1 MCDKIKKIKY
11 HREELRVL
19 MAKQVFKKIIN
30 NQELIVEYG
39 QLAKQASGSILVRYG
54 DTVVLVTAT
63 VNNKLS
69 EGDFFPLTVVFQ
81 EKLYSVGKIPGGFL
95 KREGKPSEYSTL
107 SARVIDRAL
116 RPLFSENFRN
126 EVQIVINVLAVDNDH
141 DVRVVS
147 LFAASLALSISKI
160 PFAGP
165 VAGALVTVDQNNNII
180 IINPT
185 LEQINNG
192 KMELIV
198 AGTAGAINMVEAGV
212 KEVSES
218 LMLQAILAG
227 HDVIRQLITFQHE
240 IIAKV
245 GVPKMEVELFQIRPE
260 IITYVN
266 NNYAKELITA
276 ARIKE
281 KTKRYETIEHLVEQA
296 INNYP
301 IPVPLSEKEQKQL
314 TLELKTSLHNIIRK
328 EVRRQ
333 ILIDKIRLD
342 GRKLDQIRP
351 LSSEIDILPVVHG
364 SALFTRGET
373 QVLSVVTLGALG
385 ENQIIDG
392 ITDEEGKRF
401 MHHYNFPPFSV
412 GETGRMG
419 PPSRREIGHGALG
432 EKALLQIIPNEKV
445 FPYTIRIVSEVLES
459 NGSTSQASICA
470 ATLALMAAGVPI
482 TAPVVGIA
490 MGLIKEKNNYTIL
503 TDIQGMEDHLGDM
516 DFKVAGT
523 AKGICALQMDIKI
536 AGINK
541 AILQEALKAAKK
553 ARLTI
558 LDNVLETIYKPRA
571 HLAPTAPKIKIFMI
585 PVDKIREVIGP
596 GGKMITAIIEKSDDV
611 KIDIEDDGQVT
622 IYHKESTAI
631 EKAYQLIKA
640 IAMPVI
646 VGEEIIGPVVKIE
659 KFGVF
664 VNLKENLDGLIHI
677 SKLAKQHVEKAEDIV
692 QLNDIVKVKVIE
704 IDGKRKIKLQLIEI
718 LPKK

>member
-1 MCDKIKKIKY
+1 MT
-11 HREELRVL
+11 
-19 MAKQVFKKIIN
+19 AKQVFKKIIN
-30 NQELIVEYG
+30 NQELIVEHG

-54 DTVVLVTAT
+54 DAVVLVTAT

-95 KREGKPSEYSTL
+95 KREGKPSEYGTL

-165 VAGALVTVDQNNNII
+165 VAGTLVTVDQNNNII
-180 IINPT
+180 INPT
-185 LEQINNG
+185 LEQINNC

-198 AGTAGAINMVEAGV
+198 AGTAEAINMVEAGA

-245 GVPKMEVELFQIRPE
+245 GVPKMEVELFQIRSE

-296 INNYP
+296 INNYS
-301 IPVPLSEKEQKQL
+301 IPVPLLEKEQKKL
-314 TLELKTSLHNIIRK
+314 TLELKTALHNIIRQ

-333 ILIDKIRLD
+333 ILIDKTRLD

-392 ITDEEGKRF
+392 ITNEEGKSF

-432 EKALLQIIPNEKV
+432 EKALLQIIPSEKV

-516 DFKVAGT
+516 DFKVAGN

-541 AILQEALKAAKK
+541 TILQEALKAAKK

-558 LDNVLETIYKPRA
+558 LDNVLATISEPRA
-571 HLAPTAPKIKIFMI
+571 HLTPTAPKMKTFMI

-596 GGKMITAIIEKSDDV
+596 GGKIITAIIEKSDDV

-622 IYHKESTAI
+622 IYHRESTAI
-631 EKAYQLIKA
+631 EKAYKLIKA

-704 IDGKRKIKLQLIEI
+704 IDGKGKIKLQLIEI

>member
-11 HREELRVL
+11 HRKELRVL
-19 MAKQVFKKIIN
+19 TAKQVFKKIIN
-30 NQELIVEYG
+30 NQELIVEHG

-54 DTVVLVTAT
+54 DAVVLVTAT

-95 KREGKPSEYSTL
+95 KREGKPSEYGTL

-165 VAGALVTVDQNNNII
+165 VAGTLVTVDQNNNII
-180 IINPT
+180 INPT
-185 LEQINNG
+185 LEQINNC

-198 AGTAGAINMVEAGV
+198 AGTAEAINMVEAGA

-245 GVPKMEVELFQIRPE
+245 GVPKMEVELFQIRSE

-296 INNYP
+296 INNYS
-301 IPVPLSEKEQKQL
+301 IPVPLLEKEQKKL
-314 TLELKTSLHNIIRK
+314 TLELKTALHNIIRQ

-333 ILIDKIRLD
+333 ILIDKTRLD

-392 ITDEEGKRF
+392 ITNEEGKSF

-432 EKALLQIIPNEKV
+432 EKALLQIIPSEKV

-516 DFKVAGT
+516 DFKVAGN

-541 AILQEALKAAKK
+541 TILQEALKAAKK

-558 LDNVLETIYKPRA
+558 LDNVLATISEPRA
-571 HLAPTAPKIKIFMI
+571 HLTPTAPKMKTFMI

-596 GGKMITAIIEKSDDV
+596 GGKIITAIIEKSDDV

-622 IYHKESTAI
+622 IYHRESTAI
-631 EKAYQLIKA
+631 EKAYKLIKA

-704 IDGKRKIKLQLIEI
+704 IDGKGKIKLQLIEI